1 MPSRRG
7 LRLLALPGMELC
19 TREEVHIVCV
29 FPDLE
34 RAGAFQEEVYRSLGE
49 ARNDPAIF
57 GRQLYLD
64 TDDRVLGEESRLLAG
79 ATAIGVYEVPALVE
93 RYGGAAWPA
102 HIDRP
107 SFSLLSNLGL
117 WDPGLG
123 FSLAEV
129 SRNCPPDFMPGRRDL
144 RGVPTITAVTP
155 TIWSR
160 SQIPASLWR
169 SPPGPGRRCWPGC
182 AGAARE
188 RAGSAARKA
197 RPRLTVPVRNR
208 ESHGKRMHSEMG
220 ASFFAGDT
228 GNGAYFNWNILKE
241 SGAASGAKTSR
252 QRGPAA
258 RPAGERQNKICPEFN
273 LPKKRVEPWRILH
286 YNIKD

>member
-1 MPSRRG
+1 
-7 LRLLALPGMELC
+7 MELC

-64 TDDRVLGEESRLLAG
+64 ADDRVLGEEPRLLAG

-102 HIDRP
+102 HIDRS

-129 SRNCPPDFMPGRRDL
+129 SRNCPPDFVSGRRDL
-144 RGVPTITAVTP
+144 RGVPTITGCDAHYLEQISDAGQVMEVPARSREAVLA
-155 TIWSR
+155 W
-160 SQIPASLWR
+160 L
-169 SPPGPGRRCWPGC
+169 RRG
-182 AGAARE
+182 GA
-188 RAGSAARKA
+188 
-197 RPRLTVPVRNR
+197 
-208 ESHGKRMHSEMG
+208 
-220 ASFFAGDT
+220 
-228 GNGAYFNWNILKE
+228 
-241 SGAASGAKTSR
+241 
-252 QRGPAA
+252 
-258 RPAGERQNKICPEFN
+258 
-273 LPKKRVEPWRILH
+273 
-286 YNIKD
+286 

>member
-1 MPSRRG
+1 MCIPGPGAGRC
-7 LRLLALPGMELC
+7 LPGGG
-19 TREEVHIVCV
+19 V
-29 FPDLE
+29 P
-34 RAGAFQEEVYRSLGE
+34 QPGE

-144 RGVPTITAVTP
+144 RGVPTITGCDAHYLE
-155 TIWSR
+155 
-160 SQIPASLWR
+160 QIS
-169 SPPGPGRRCWPGC
+169 
-182 AGAARE
+182 
-188 RAGSAARKA
+188 
-197 RPRLTVPVRNR
+197 
-208 ESHGKRMHSEMG
+208 
-220 ASFFAGDT
+220 DT
-228 GNGAYFNWNILKE
+228 GQFMEVPARSREAVLAWLRRGGA
-241 SGAASGAKTSR
+241 
-252 QRGPAA
+252 
-258 RPAGERQNKICPEFN
+258 
-273 LPKKRVEPWRILH
+273 
-286 YNIKD
+286 

>member
-1 MPSRRG
+1 MTPATIAGMCKLSG
-7 LRLLALPGMELC
+7 LDAAALTDHNTCGNCAAFCQAAEAYGLLALPGMELC

-64 TDDRVLGEESRLLAG
+64 ADDRVLGEEPRLLAG

-102 HIDRP
+102 HIDRS

-123 FSLAEV
+123 FSLAAV
-129 SRNCPPDFMPGRRDL
+129 SRNCPPDTGCYAHYLEQISDAGQVMEVPARSREAVLAWLRR
-144 RGVPTITAVTP
+144 G
-155 TIWSR
+155 
-160 SQIPASLWR
+160 
-169 SPPGPGRRCWPGC
+169 
-182 AGAARE
+182 GA
-188 RAGSAARKA
+188 
-197 RPRLTVPVRNR
+197 
-208 ESHGKRMHSEMG
+208 
-220 ASFFAGDT
+220 
-228 GNGAYFNWNILKE
+228 
-241 SGAASGAKTSR
+241 
-252 QRGPAA
+252 
-258 RPAGERQNKICPEFN
+258 
-273 LPKKRVEPWRILH
+273 
-286 YNIKD
+286 

>member
-1 MPSRRG
+1 MYSRS
-7 LRLLALPGMELC
+7 
-19 TREEVHIVCV
+19 
-29 FPDLE
+29 LE

-182 AGAARE
+182 AGRRVKEPAAQPE
-188 RAGSAARKA
+188 R
-197 RPRLTVPVRNR
+197 P
-208 ESHGKRMHSEMG
+208 
-220 ASFFAGDT
+220 
-228 GNGAYFNWNILKE
+228 
-241 SGAASGAKTSR
+241 
-252 QRGPAA
+252 GPA
-258 RPAGERQNKICPEFN
+258 
-273 LPKKRVEPWRILH
+273 
-286 YNIKD
+286 